1 MERME
6 MWNHDAICTP
16 CLILQPTNKKEV
28 SFCLQGYIGGFYE
41 CITFNRKNN
50 ANHPVPRLCVAGGRN
65 SCNAMKDGSIVLD
78 LSKMRKITVDIE
90 NQTCRVQGGAR
101 VIDLDST
108 LSKHGLIAVSG
119 ANQNLG
125 VVGCILGGGLGYA
138 SRKFGLACD
147 NLLGADVILSDGRLK
162 RCSSSKHEDLFWSI
176 CGGGGGTG
184 VVVSV
189 TLRCFP
195 LRHAASLTYEL
206 HASSYNS
213 FQIVLRR
220 WANWIEGDA
229 DNEQLDDD
237 SIALS
242 TNEGAPQDVYSHLLL
257 QTNSTNISFLGTSI
271 NTDPVIQSLSHDSFS
286 PQTRGSFSFLNRNK
300 NRGPLQWKNFPGLC
314 DLIDNKFGSKNRI
327 QEEFK
332 ILPYLE
338 LQAYTDHYQ
347 KPGHVIHATK
357 FADSLSNRII
367 EILIRATLG
376 EKSRK
381 NDSRIT
387 IMSAGG
393 AVNGVSADKAA
404 FDARCMKYSI
414 FIEGRWNIGSREQNE
429 KQKTRTW
436 INWVVKQL
444 HLCDGI
450 YSTAHPE
457 TNNRDRKSQTNETEQ
472 PQGSHNFS
480 EINGKR
486 LMEIRKRRDPNK
498 TFSNA
503 SRVSWRRSKEDDQS
517 ASALIPEATPSEAS
531 SSSISGDSKQLSI
544 SDDMQGHNE
553 INIETE
559 SSAVEPEE
567 EDDDEDDDEG
577 TASSEL
583 KRLRSL
589 ASVGSDDDVKEWD
602 ESAESNT
609 IGDVGNDSSLW
620 RCGK

>member
-1 MERME
+1 
-6 MWNHDAICTP
+6 
-16 CLILQPTNKKEV
+16 
-28 SFCLQGYIGGFYE
+28 
-41 CITFNRKNN
+41 
-50 ANHPVPRLCVAGGRN
+50 
-65 SCNAMKDGSIVLD
+65 MKDGSIVLD
-78 LSKMRKITVDIE
+78 LSKMRTVEVNVE
-90 NQTCRVQGGAR
+90 NRTCRVQGGAR

-108 LSKHGLIAVSG
+108 LSKYGLIAVSG

-138 SRKFGLACD
+138 SRKFGLSCD
-147 NLLGADVILSDGRLK
+147 NLLSAVVILSDGRLK
-162 RCSSSKHEDLFWSI
+162 HCSSSKHEDLFWSL

-195 LRHAASLTYEL
+195 LRYAASLTYEL
-206 HASSYNS
+206 QASSYSS

-271 NTDPVIQSLSHDSFS
+271 NTDPVMQSLSNESFS
-286 PQTRGSFSFLNRNK
+286 SKKRGSFSWVNKNRNK
-300 NRGPLQWKNFPGLC
+300 GLQWNDVPGLC

-327 QEEFK
+327 KEHFK

-338 LQAYTDHYQ
+338 LQAYTDQYQ
-347 KPGHVIHATK
+347 KSGHVIHATK
-357 FADSLSNRII
+357 FANSLSNRII

-376 EKSRK
+376 EKSR
-381 NDSRIT
+381 NNESRIT

-393 AVNGVSADKAA
+393 AINTVSAEKGA

-414 FIEGRWNIGSREQNE
+414 FIEGRWNIGSKEQND
-429 KQKTRTW
+429 KQKTRIW

-457 TNNRDRKSQTNETEQ
+457 TNNRDRQSQTNETEQ

-517 ASALIPEATPSEAS
+517 ASAPILEASPSEAS
-531 SSSISGDSKQLSI
+531 SGSTSGGFKQLSI
-544 SDDMQGHNE
+544 SEDMQGHNE
-553 INIETE
+553 INIEGE
-559 SSAVEPEE
+559 SSGVDLEE
-567 EDDDEDDDEG
+567 EDDD
-577 TASSEL
+577 
-583 KRLRSL
+583 
-589 ASVGSDDDVKEWD
+589 
-602 ESAESNT
+602 
-609 IGDVGNDSSLW
+609 
-620 RCGK
+620 